1 VTGTVPSRPGAAA
14 LIALAAIGIVLAL
27 GIGEAALRVGGFRYE
42 TFPMVQFGWPEPTDI
57 QNRYRPDRDL
67 FWVTRDYAEKL
78 AAARATPPAVIFM
91 GDSCTEF
98 ANWPQYTIER
108 LTTIEPELAHG
119 VSLAVAGWSSEQGLR
134 QLRRDIL
141 SLHPRV
147 AMIYYGW
154 NDHWV
159 PFGERD
165 ADLHPNAMTFWLT
178 QHSRLMQLFVK
189 ARLGTT
195 ARSSAHGSYRVPPD
209 QYRVNLE
216 TMGRLARA
224 AGIRAVFIT
233 APTSHE
239 RGHEP
244 AYLARRHLRRLDELV
259 PLHAHYVQLTR
270 DAGAASGA
278 EVCDAAAEM
287 AKLPGPIA
295 QYFGGDGIHFN
306 DRGSRA
312 LSAIVASCLAP
323 GARVAQPN

>member
-1 VTGTVPSRPGAAA
+1 VTGTVPARPGLAS

-27 GIGEAALRVGGFRYE
+27 TIGEAALRVGGFRYE
-42 TFPMVQFGWPEPTDI
+42 TFPTVQFGWPEPTDI
-57 QNRYRPDRDL
+57 QNGYRPDRDL
-67 FWVTRDYAEKL
+67 FWVTRDYTEKVT
-78 AAARATPPAVIFM
+78 AARASSPAVIFM

-98 ANWPQYTIER
+98 AKWPQYTLER
-108 LTTIEPELAHG
+108 LATVEPVLAHG
-119 VSLAVAGWSSEQGLR
+119 TSLAVAGWSSEQGLR
-134 QLRRDIL
+134 QLRRDVL

-147 AMIYYGW
+147 VVIYYGW

-165 ADLHPNAMTFWLT
+165 ADLHPNALTFWLT
-178 QHSRLMQLFVK
+178 QHSRLMQLLVK

-209 QYRVNLE
+209 QYRANVE
-216 TMGRLARA
+216 TMGRLARD

-233 APTSHE
+233 APTSHA

-244 AYLARRHLRRLDELV
+244 AYLARRHIRRLDELV
-259 PLHAHYVQLTR
+259 PLHAQYVQLTR
-270 DAGAASGA
+270 DAAAASGA

-287 AKLPGPIA
+287 TKLPAPIA

-306 DRGSRA
+306 DLGSRA
-312 LSAIVASCLAP
+312 LSSIVATCLAP
-323 GARVAQPN
+323 GAHARQ